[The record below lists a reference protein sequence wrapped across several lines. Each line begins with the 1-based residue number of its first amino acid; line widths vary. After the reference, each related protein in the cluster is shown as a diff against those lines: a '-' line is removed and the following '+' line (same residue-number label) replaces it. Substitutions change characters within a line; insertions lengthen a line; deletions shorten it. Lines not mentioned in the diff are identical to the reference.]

1 MNKNEENSW
10 NVRKNK
16 SDSSI
21 RNSSK
26 SENQM
31 EGSTSERGKK
41 INEYRSARQSVPKVK
56 MGASDVL
63 GVVHER
69 LEKVATKSEEMADRV
84 DRASSRFV
92 RASQDLPNE
101 IASKMDA
108 ALQKEVQFMQQSTK
122 KTLDEFKAWCNKWM
136 LWFFGAVGCAVLF
149 LIMSIFMSVKAS
161 QANDRCDR
169 LREERDSIQ
178 YRENVFKKFAAEH
191 PEDFNRWLDKQNDTK
206 DKREIN
212 SIVFPLVLPELAPR
226 RNSLEW

>member
-1 MNKNEENSW
+1 
-10 NVRKNK
+10 
-16 SDSSI
+16 
-21 RNSSK
+21 
-26 SENQM
+26 M

-41 INEYRSARQSVPKVK
+41 INEYRPVRQSVPKVK

-108 ALQKEVQFMQQSTK
+108 ALQKEVQSMQQSTK

-136 LWFFGAVGCAVLF
+136 LWFFGAVGCAVLL
-149 LIMSIFMSVKAS
+149 LIISVFMGAKVY
-161 QANDRCDR
+161 QANEMCDR
-169 LREERDSIQ
+169 LIEERDSIQ
-178 YRENVFKKFAAEH
+178 SRENVIKRIAAEH
-191 PEDFNRWLDKQNDTK
+191 PEDFNRWLDKQK
-206 DKREIN
+206 
-212 SIVFPLVLPELAPR
+212 
-226 RNSLEW
+226 

>member
-1 MNKNEENSW
+1 
-10 NVRKNK
+10 
-16 SDSSI
+16 
-21 RNSSK
+21 
-26 SENQM
+26 M

-41 INEYRSARQSVPKVK
+41 INEYRPVRQSVPKVK

-108 ALQKEVQFMQQSTK
+108 VLQKEVQFMQQSTK
-122 KTLDEFKAWCNKWM
+122 KTMDEFKAWCNKWM

-178 YRENVFKKFAAEH
+178 YRENVFKNLLLNIRRTSTGGWI
-191 PEDFNRWLDKQNDTK
+191 NRNDTK

>member
-16 SDSSI
+16 SDSNT
-21 RNSSK
+21 RNSSR

-41 INEYRSARQSVPKVK
+41 INEYRPVRQSVPKVK

-108 ALQKEVQFMQQSTK
+108 ALQKEVQSMQQSTK

-136 LWFFGAVGCAVLF
+136 LWFFGSVGCAVLL
-149 LIMSIFMSVKAS
+149 LIDRKSV
-161 QANDRCDR
+161 
-169 LREERDSIQ
+169 
-178 YRENVFKKFAAEH
+178 V
-191 PEDFNRWLDKQNDTK
+191 
-206 DKREIN
+206 
-212 SIVFPLVLPELAPR
+212 
-226 RNSLEW
+226 

>member
-1 MNKNEENSW
+1 MNENEENSW
-10 NVRKNK
+10 NIRKNK

-21 RNSSK
+21 RNSS
-26 SENQM
+26 SIGIPA

-41 INEYRSARQSVPKVK
+41 INEYRPVQQSVPKVK
-56 MGASDVL
+56 MGAYDVL

-136 LWFFGAVGCAVLF
+136 LWFFGAVGCAILF

-178 YRENVFKKFAAEH
+178 YRENVFKRFAAEH
-191 PEDFNRWLDKQNDTK
+191 PEDFNRWLDKQK
-206 DKREIN
+206 
-212 SIVFPLVLPELAPR
+212 
-226 RNSLEW
+226 

>member
-1 MNKNEENSW
+1 MSKNEENSW

-26 SENQM
+26 SENPM

-41 INEYRSARQSVPKVK
+41 INEYRPVRQSVPKVK

-69 LEKVATKSEEMADRV
+69 LEKVATKSEEMVDRV

-136 LWFFGAVGCAVLF
+136 LWFFGAVGCAVLL
-149 LIMSIFMSVKAS
+149 LIISVFMGAKVY
-161 QANDRCDR
+161 QANERCDR
-169 LREERDSIQ
+169 LIQERDSIQ
-178 YRENVFKKFAAEH
+178 YRENVFKRFAAEH
-191 PEDFNRWLDKQNDTK
+191 PEDFNRWLDKQK
-206 DKREIN
+206 
-212 SIVFPLVLPELAPR
+212 
-226 RNSLEW
+226 

>member
-1 MNKNEENSW
+1 MSKNEENSW

-26 SENQM
+26 SENPM

-41 INEYRSARQSVPKVK
+41 INEYRPVRQSVPKVK

-122 KTLDEFKAWCNKWM
+122 KTMDEFKAWCNKWM

-178 YRENVFKKFAAEH
+178 YRENVFKRFAAEH
-191 PEDFNRWLDKQNDTK
+191 PEDFNRWLDKQK
-206 DKREIN
+206 
-212 SIVFPLVLPELAPR
+212 
-226 RNSLEW
+226 

>member
-1 MNKNEENSW
+1 MSKNEENSW

-26 SENQM
+26 SENPM

-41 INEYRSARQSVPKVK
+41 INEYRPVRQSVPKVK

-69 LEKVATKSEEMADRV
+69 LEKVATKSEEMVDRV

-136 LWFFGAVGCAVLF
+136 LWFFGAVGCAVLL
-149 LIMSIFMSVKAS
+149 LIISVFMGAKVYQS
-161 QANDRCDR
+161 NERCDR
-169 LREERDSIQ
+169 LIQERDSIQ
-178 YRENVFKKFAAEH
+178 YRENVFKRFAAEH
-191 PEDFNRWLDKQNDTK
+191 PEDFNRWLDKQK
-206 DKREIN
+206 
-212 SIVFPLVLPELAPR
+212 
-226 RNSLEW
+226 